1 MFEDKSLLFSVWN
14 AYICHI
20 NLLNSLNTCNY
31 LLTIEDEVVLLHN
44 VANMHNN
51 TNSWQTSNL

>member
-1 MFEDKSLLFSVWN
+1 
-14 AYICHI
+14 
-20 NLLNSLNTCNY
+20 
-31 LLTIEDEVVLLHN
+31 LTIEDEVVLLHN